1 MQETSEY
8 APTSTSISAPSGW
21 SQDLS
26 TRVGDALKAQGYSR
40 WLTRN
45 VIESIRES
53 WDGFHSSVTQDSACT
68 YETMSDSLVEEIAR
82 SGGPKLNPV
91 KALLLHHSQLS
102 NRCPK
107 DTLRFVIGLIQCLR
121 GDHPEAPWHW
131 HASMTDATIAQGKNK
146 FDRIL
151 CSTLAK
157 LSIEPDD
164 EECAKLRISSTD
176 MLYSAHNF
184 MKDTLRTAD
193 FARIAYAI
201 EAVLKQRWR
210 DPLEYFSQ
218 DDGPLHFM
226 YYKDRDDID

>member
-1 MQETSEY
+1 M
-8 APTSTSISAPSGW
+8 
-21 SQDLS
+21 
-26 TRVGDALKAQGYSR
+26 
-40 WLTRN
+40 
-45 VIESIRES
+45 IESIRES
-53 WDGFHSSVTQDSACT
+53 WDGSHSSVIQDSACT
-68 YETMSDSLVEEIAR
+68 DETVSNSLVGEIADL
-82 SGGPKLNPV
+82 GTGVNPAKL
-91 KALLLHHSQLS
+91 LLLHHSQLS

-107 DTLRFVIGLIQCLR
+107 DTLRFVIGVIQCLR
-121 GDHPEAPWHW
+121 GEHPEAPWHVY
-131 HASMTDATIAQGKNK
+131 ASMTDATIAQGKNK

-184 MKDTLRTAD
+184 MKDTLRPAD

-201 EAVLKQRWR
+201 EAVLRKEWR
-210 DPLEYFSQ
+210 DPLEYFGQ

-226 YYKDRDDID
+226 YYKDRDDIGC